1 MKAVI
6 QIPGTKLFL
15 TPQGTWT
22 QNLNDALE
30 FLDDVRARDYAFFHE
45 IDASVAAVSCER
57 SPTATS
63 GRNTNDAF

>member
-22 QNLNDALE
+22 QNLKDALE
-30 FLDDVRARDYAFFHE
+30 FLDDVRARDYVFFHE
-45 IDASVAAVSCER
+45 INAGVAAVPDER
-57 SPTATS
+57 HSTATA
-63 GRNTNDAF
+63 GRNTSDAF